1 MAIAAFFRTEVVFT
15 RSYGFYDGGYYKEHW
30 SDFAYT
36 KCNVQPWKEGE
47 KITTTEGGVLFS
59 DYQILYI
66 KNIPVLTPPD
76 IPAGTSEV
84 TLGELMV
91 WLEGDWYIVRGN
103 QNWRRAGRAPK
114 HRKLQIS
121 RLPNLTPAD
130 KIPPTP
136 DTSLRSVEAMD
147 NETYELEQAVI
158 TLEERIKQ

>member
-30 SDFAYT
+30 CNFAYT

-47 KITTTEGGVLFS
+47 KITNTEGGVLFS

-66 KNIPVLTPPD
+66 KNVPTLTPPT
-76 IPAGTSEV
+76 IPPGTSEV
-84 TLGELMV
+84 TIGELMV

-121 RLPNLTPAD
+121 RLPNQTPAD

-158 TLEERIKQ
+158 TLEQRIK